1 MPLHDRDA
9 IRHRL
14 EEVVFAH
21 STLSQEVPKY
31 RFPLEQMSARS
42 AYQVVS
48 DELALPGGEG
58 RGV

>member
-21 STLSQEVPKY
+21 HTLSQEVPKY
-31 RFPLEQMSARS
+31 RFPHFDRHPVTVPLTHEESAS
-42 AYQVVS
+42 FNHM
-48 DELALPGGEG
+48 
-58 RGV
+58 